1 MKTEGNILIAFIL
14 NLFFSVFEFFG
25 GIITGSVAII
35 SDSLHD
41 MGDALSIGIAFYLE
55 KISKKQPNSK
65 YTYGYLRYS
74 VLGGLITTLILMC
87 GSVLIT
93 INAIDKIISPKAINY
108 NGMIIFAIIGV
119 IVNFIAALFTKE
131 GESLNQKAVN
141 LHMLEDVASWVVV
154 LIGAVVMSF
163 TNFNILD
170 PILSIIVAVFIFI
183 NAVKNLKEALILFLE
198 KAPSDVNINELK
210 EHLIKIDGVMDLH
223 HIHIWSMDGIN
234 NYATMH
240 IVANDNYLLIKNKV
254 KQELKEHGIA
264 HSTIEFEKEDED
276 CQEKTCVINHQK
288 PSQHHHHHHH
298 HHQ

>member
-55 KISKKQPNSK
+55 KISKKQPNNK

-87 GSVLIT
+87 GSVLVT

-183 NAVKNLKEALILFLE
+183 NAVKNLKEALRLFLE
-198 KAPSDVNINELK
+198 KAPSDVNINQLK

-223 HIHIWSMDGIN
+223 HIHVWSLDGIN

-276 CQEKTCVINHQK
+276 CQEKTCIINHRK
-288 PSQHHHHHHH
+288 LSHHHH